1 MLFANRP
8 EARRR
13 EHGVVA
19 LDRVDRASQGDG
31 ATAVHVGAW
40 IAEHRPAL
48 DEGRAGPLLD
58 GELRVLVVAG
68 RGPRRDY
75 HVNTV
80 AELFYQL
87 DGDMSVLVGEPGSV
101 REVEIRTGELWLA
114 PAGVPHS
121 PQRPIGTTGLVI
133 ERPREPGTTESFRW
147 YCERCGT
154 IVDDIVMERVDP
166 LELRRAMTAFYADEA
181 ARTCPSCGTVVRPPG
196 A

>member
-48 DEGRAGPLLD
+48 DEGRAGPL
-58 GELRVLVVAG
+58 
-68 RGPRRDY
+68 
-75 HVNTV
+75 
-80 AELFYQL
+80 L

-166 LELRRAMTAFYADEA
+166 RELRRAMTAFYAD
-181 ARTCPSCGTVVRPPG
+181 
-196 A
+196 